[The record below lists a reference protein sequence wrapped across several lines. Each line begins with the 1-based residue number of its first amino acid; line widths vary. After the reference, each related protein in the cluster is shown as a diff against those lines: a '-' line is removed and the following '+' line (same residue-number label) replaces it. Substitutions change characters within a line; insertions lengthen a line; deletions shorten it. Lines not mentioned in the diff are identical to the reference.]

1 MSGRLVRKKEAM
13 ERLGIHSYPTFNALM
28 SAENAPKP
36 VIQKG
41 KFILWDYSVIE
52 QFLDKMGNINKQSKD
67 WDAELEERLQ
77 KRGKNRD

>member
-1 MSGRLVRKKEAM
+1 MSRLVRKNEAM
-13 ERLGIHSYPTFNALM
+13 KRLGIHSYPTFNTLM

-36 VIQKG
+36 VLCKG
-41 KFILWDYSVIE
+41 KFSLWDYSVIE

-77 KRGKNRD
+77 NRGKNRD